1 MKKLITILLL
11 LLSLI
16 SFSQEYYR
24 DTIIERA
31 IFNEVNRH
39 RDSVGVHALKFNL
52 DNTRAIPWGKILI
65 QNDLDGNLIYHCGCA
80 AGIEIIALAVIG
92 TENKIMMSVEE
103 IAKRMVWLWDTSPS
117 HKKGMESKYM
127 TRGFNAVHIFKSPRV
142 NNQYVAVSVFQFLR
156 DKEYYTNLDWDEN
169 QKLPNMWLTEAQKA
183 N

>member
-1 MKKLITILLL
+1 MKKILTTLLL
-11 LLSLI
+11 FLSLI

-39 RDSVGVHALKFNL
+39 RDSVGVHIVKFNP
-52 DNTRAIPWGKILI
+52 DNTRAVSWGEVLI

-80 AGIEIIALAVIG
+80 AGIEIIALTVVG
-92 TENKIMMSVEE
+92 DDMEVTMSVKE
-103 IAKRMVWLWDTSPS
+103 IAKQMVSLWDNSLS

-127 TRGFNAVHIFKSPRV
+127 TRGFNSVYIFKSPRV
-142 NNQYVAVSVFQFLR
+142 NNRYVAVSVFQFLR
-156 DKEYYTNLDWDEN
+156 DKDYYTNLDWDEN
-169 QKLPNMWLTEAQKA
+169 EKVPNVFLTDAHKT